1 MIKALLSV
9 KALLALLVAYY
20 NSQVPPY
27 MRHESE
33 LETNDR
39 IELIVAS
46 IDRACDE
53 HPLDGWS
60 HEACVALGVTA
71 AKWESGFLPS
81 VHSGEKRGPS
91 GEVCLFQIHPGAV
104 AGDPA
109 YRVTHEEWLT
119 LPGTSAEATQA
130 CANAGIKT
138 LAWHIHR
145 CHFNNEDRYSAALV
159 FAEYHQ
165 PTQTCAAMPSRMSF
179 MRATD
184 YAKTLK
190 TIRRTERADRA
201 ESEDR

>member
-9 KALLALLVAYY
+9 RALLALLVVYY
-20 NSQVPPY
+20 NSRVPEY
-27 MRHESE
+27 LRHETPE
-33 LETNDR
+33 ATGDRLEM
-39 IELIVAS
+39 ILES
-46 IDRACDE
+46 IDHACDE

-71 AKWESGFLPS
+71 AKWESGFLPA

-109 YRVTHEEWLT
+109 YRVSHEEWLS
-119 LPGTSAEATQA
+119 LPGTDPKATQA

-145 CHFNNEDRYSAALV
+145 CRFNNEDRYTAALV

-165 PTQTCAAMPSRMSF
+165 PTQACAAMPSRMSF

-184 YAKTLK
+184 YAKTLNV
-190 TIRRTERADRA
+190 IHHA
-201 ESEDR
+201 EQEGR